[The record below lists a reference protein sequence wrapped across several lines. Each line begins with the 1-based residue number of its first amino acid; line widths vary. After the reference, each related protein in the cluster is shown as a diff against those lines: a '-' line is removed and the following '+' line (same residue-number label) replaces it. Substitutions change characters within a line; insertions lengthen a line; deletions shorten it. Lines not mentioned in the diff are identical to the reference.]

1 MQDEDGIATAE
12 GHLEG
17 SLSRDD
23 WPDDPRWFNTCQLH
37 VQSLEFMCEVA
48 VIDTQLMQHGG
59 MQVPDMHDIIYGVI
73 TKIISGTI
81 AGSGLDTSTGHPH

>member
-1 MQDEDGIATAE
+1 MALPPLRGTLKVRFHAMIGRMTRA
-12 GHLEG
+12 G
-17 SLSRDD
+17 STPVS
-23 WPDDPRWFNTCQLH
+23 
-37 VQSLEFMCEVA
+37 FMSSPWNLCEVA